1 MTLDKPLA
9 TNVAVDDAKPVAVA
23 VGVASPSLTRV
34 APHEDVDVELT
45 VASAL
50 AVNPP
55 ITATVAL
62 EDTSAP
68 LETIRM
74 HDAVALAVTVDVAG
88 RTAEPNVDEP
98 NALVP

>member
-34 APHEDVDVELT
+34 APQEDVDDALT

-55 ITATVAL
+55 SDETL
-62 EDTSAP
+62 EFDDTSAP
-68 LETIRM
+68 LETMRT
-74 HDAVALAVTVDVAG
+74 HDAVALTVAVDVAG
-88 RTAEPNVDEP
+88 STAEPNVDEP